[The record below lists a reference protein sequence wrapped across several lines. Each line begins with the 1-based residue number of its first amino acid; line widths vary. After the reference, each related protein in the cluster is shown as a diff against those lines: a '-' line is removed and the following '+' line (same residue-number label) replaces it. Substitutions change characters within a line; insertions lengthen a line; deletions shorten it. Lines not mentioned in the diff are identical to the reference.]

1 MSAAPAPIVLA
12 GATGDLG
19 HRIALALLDR
29 GAQVRALVRPGTTK
43 PVISSLRERGAAI
56 VEVDFT
62 DVAALTQACAG
73 AACVVSALSGLR
85 EVIVEMQTR
94 LLDAAVATGVPR
106 FIPSDYSIDFI
117 KLPEGSNRNLDL
129 RREFGRRLD
138 QAPIQA
144 TSVLNGMFMDL
155 LTGQAPVVLFKIR
168 RVLYWGSADQP
179 LDFTTIA
186 DTATFTAAA
195 ALDPTTP
202 RYLRVAGEV
211 ATIRDLQAAAGA
223 ATGRRFGRLR
233 AGGLWLLKLMI
244 KVTRRLAPAPREVF
258 PPWQGMQ
265 YLHNMFTGL
274 PKLTPLDN
282 ARYPDI
288 RWTPIREV
296 LATSVARA

>member
-1 MSAAPAPIVLA
+1 LA

-19 HRIALALLDR
+19 HRIALALLAR
-29 GAQVRALVRPGTTK
+29 GAQVRALVRPGSTAK
-43 PVISSLRERGAAI
+43 PATEALRAQGAQL
-56 VEVDFT
+56 VEVELADE
-62 DVAALTQACAG
+62 AALAKACVG

-85 EVIVEMQTR
+85 EVIVGAQTQ
-94 LLDAAVATGVPR
+94 LLRAAVAAGVPR
-106 FIPSDYSIDFI
+106 FIPSDYSIDYT

-138 QAPIQA
+138 QAPIRA
-144 TSVLNGMFMDL
+144 TSVLNGMFADL
-155 LTGQAPVVLFKIR
+155 LTGQAPVILFKIR

-186 DTATFTAAA
+186 DTAAFTAAA
-195 ALDPTTP
+195 ALDPDTP

-211 ATIRDLQAAAGA
+211 ATVRDLQAAATA

-233 AGGLWLLKLMI
+233 AGGLWLLHLMI
-244 KVTRRLAPAPREVF
+244 RITRRLAPAKKEVF

-274 PKLTPLDN
+274 PKLAPLDN
-282 ARYPDI
+282 GRYPELQ
-288 RWTPIREV
+288 WTKVREV
-296 LATSVARA
+296 LASQK